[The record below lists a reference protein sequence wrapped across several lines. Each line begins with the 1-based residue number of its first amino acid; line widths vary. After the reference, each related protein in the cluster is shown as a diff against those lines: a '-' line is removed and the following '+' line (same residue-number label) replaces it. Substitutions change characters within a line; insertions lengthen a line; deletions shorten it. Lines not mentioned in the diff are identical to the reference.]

1 MTDGLPPPE
10 LLLFFFFFL
19 TCGCTC
25 DGCDGPAETETVCD
39 PDCVNMI
46 LTFGIET
53 GSWAATGGSVGGGL
67 VGSWGSAGGV
77 TVLAGV
83 ANKFHKP
90 SVVTIAAVAMAV

>member
-1 MTDGLPPPE
+1 VTDGLPPPE

-19 TCGCTC
+19 TCGWACCT
-25 DGCDGPAETETVCD
+25 GCAAETETVCD

-67 VGSWGSAGGV
+67 VGSWGCAGGV